1 MKILVVAFAI
11 IIGATYLQAQTASAP
26 AKSDD
31 AKAAAQVVESLF
43 AAMKAKNATDIGA
56 LFIKEGQL
64 VAIDRP
70 RTGDGPSTTRIFTGD
85 AFAKLI
91 GESKAGEFLEQM
103 KDPEVKIFGD
113 MALVFGR
120 YTFHVGDKFSHCGTN
135 SFQLVRTPNGWKI
148 ANAASTLEFNCQQ

>member
-1 MKILVVAFAI
+1 MKLLAIALVMAFAM
-11 IIGATYLQAQTASAP
+11 ALQAQTTSTP
-26 AKSDD
+26 PKSDD
-31 AKAAAQVVESLF
+31 AKAAAQVVENLF
-43 AAMKAKNATDIGA
+43 AAMKAKNAADISA

-70 RTGDGPSTTRIFTGD
+70 RTGDGLSTTRIFTGD

-91 GESKAGEFLEQM
+91 AESKAGEFIEQM
-103 KDPEVKIFGD
+103 KEPEVKVFGD
-113 MALVFGR
+113 MALIFGR
-120 YTFHVGDKFSHCGTN
+120 YTFHVAEKFSHCGTN